1 MLKLDQDLGGILK
14 QSAKGSFIL
23 MIGQILSTLILAIG
37 VLIVANLL
45 GQEDFG
51 LLNTAMAPVSIA
63 MIFQDMGVNS
73 ALIKYI
79 SQNRYEKNRGNLKV
93 FLESG
98 LILTFITSFMLAGIV
113 FVSSGYLADQVYG
126 IVELEPLIR
135 YLSLLIIGQSFL
147 TTAYGIT
154 VGYERME
161 LRSGLQV
168 FYSFMKSIVAPV
180 LVYMGY
186 GVFGAIL
193 GELVPVLITGALG
206 LFFILLIYLKE
217 REYGG
222 SLSFV
227 EATKM
232 IVGYSSPLF
241 FSRVLTGVQPHIYT
255 SLLVIAFGR
264 VMTGNWNAVLRFSA
278 LLAFVT
284 MPISTTLFP
293 LFSKLENKIDELKF
307 IYQNSVKFSTL
318 FAYPIAVAIIVLS
331 DQISNVLL
339 SKYEYASFF
348 LKIYML
354 TFIWIGIGSNS
365 NGALLNSHRMTK
377 ETFQITIVQF
387 LITIPASFYII
398 PRYGVLGLIGLLF
411 LSGFVG
417 NLFSLKIIRNSFNFM
432 FDLTAFIKLLVSAI
446 LTFFISTIVVN
457 RLSLSIWIEIF
468 VGGALT
474 FSVYFIIIILIK
486 VLDVTDINY
495 LSNIADSL
503 GPLAVPMNLV
513 LDIIRKL
520 IVLTNR
526 RW

>member
-1 MLKLDQDLGGILK
+1 ML
-14 QSAKGSFIL
+14 
-23 MIGQILSTLILAIG
+23 GQILSTLILAIG

-79 SQNRYEKNRGNLKV
+79 SQNRYEKKRGNLKV
-93 FLESG
+93 ILESG
-98 LILTFITSFMLAGIV
+98 LILTFVTSFILTGIV
-113 FVSSGYLADQVYG
+113 FLSSGYLAERVYG
-126 IVELEPLIR
+126 IEELGPLIR
-135 YLSLLIIGQSFL
+135 WLSLMIMGQSLL

-168 FYSFMKSIVAPV
+168 FYSFMKSIAAPI
-180 LVYMGY
+180 LVYIGY
-186 GVFGAIL
+186 GVFGAIM
-193 GELVPVLITGALG
+193 GELVPVIITGALG
-206 LFFILLIYLKE
+206 LFFIVLIYSKE
-217 REYGG
+217 REYQG
-222 SLSFV
+222 SLSLID
-227 EATKM
+227 ATKM

-255 SLLVIAFGR
+255 SLLVIAFGSI
-264 VMTGNWNAVLRFSA
+264 MTGNWNAVLRFSA

-293 LFSKLENKIDELKF
+293 LFSKLENKISELKF

-318 FAYPIAVAIIVLS
+318 FAYPIAVAIMVLS
-331 DQISNVLL
+331 DQIASVLL
-339 SKYEYASFF
+339 SDYEFASLF

-365 NGALLNSHRMTK
+365 NGALMNSHRMTK
-377 ETFQITIVQF
+377 ETFQITVIQF

-398 PRYGVLGLIGLLF
+398 PKYGVIGLIGLLF
-411 LSGFVG
+411 VSGFVG
-417 NLFSLKIIRNSFNFM
+417 NLFSLKIISSSFKFI
-432 FDLTAFIKLLVSAI
+432 FDLTSFIKLIAAAI
-446 LTFFISTIVVN
+446 LTFFISTFFVN
-457 RLSLSIWIEIF
+457 RLNINPWLEIF
-468 VGGALT
+468 LGGT
-474 FSVYFIIIILIK
+474 FTFIIYFILILMIQ
-486 VLDVTDINY
+486 VLDENDIRY

-503 GPLAVPMNLV
+503 GPLAVPMSIV
-513 LDIIRKL
+513 LEIIRKL
-520 IVLTNR
+520 VRLANHR
-526 RW
+526 